1 MASVYLSHL
10 LSREHKKPGA
20 WEGIHRVRRWTKRGL
35 SVPDLSRGCEA
46 AELFVVHQFRD
57 GRVLTADRALRITPN
72 TYFAETHG
80 QRIVHQQAADEGFA
94 FANDKFDGFRS
105 LNHANDPG

>member
-1 MASVYLSHL
+1 MGGHT
-10 LSREHKKPGA
+10 PGSSLG
-20 WEGIHRVRRWTKRGL
+20 EDGG
-35 SVPDLSRGCEA
+35 SVPDLSRGYEA
-46 AELFVVHQFRD
+46 AQLFVVHQFRD
-57 GRVLTADRALRITPN
+57 GWVLAADRALRITPN

-94 FANDKFDGFRS
+94 FANDEFDGFCR